1 MSIAM
6 DDSLH
11 APRRRKRNPLANTT
25 SGTEILPT
33 ISILKPTLGNL
44 CTIWDGNNSFYNL
57 MYRIVNIII
66 RKKSEFKIIHIISD
80 CNYT

>member
-1 MSIAM
+1 M

-11 APRRRKRNPLANTT
+11 APKRRERNSLANY
-25 SGTEILPT
+25 I
-33 ISILKPTLGNL
+33 GNWDTADNL
-44 CTIWDGNNSFYNL
+44 DIKAHLRQLTHDFWDGNNSFYNL